1 MPDNRR
7 HDMGPG
13 GNCICPKCNKE
24 VPHQKGTPCMELRCP
39 ACGAKMLREDS
50 FHHQKVQEK
59 KKK

>member
-13 GNCICPKCNKE
+13 GNCVCPKCNKE
-24 VPHQKGTPCMELRCP
+24 IPHQKGTPCMELKCP
-39 ACGAKMLREDS
+39 ECGAKMLRKDS